1 MSALIKCADELRR
14 IIDATDDEHPCDLFA
29 LAMIER
35 RLRERD
41 HSEQEDLL

>member
-14 IIDATDDEHPCDLFA
+14 IIDAVDDEHPCDLFA
-29 LAMIER
+29 IAIVER

-41 HSEQEDLL
+41 HSEREDLL

>member
-14 IIDATDDEHPCDLFA
+14 IIDAVDDEHPCDLFA
-29 LAMIER
+29 LVMIER

-41 HSEQEDLL
+41 HMETEDLL